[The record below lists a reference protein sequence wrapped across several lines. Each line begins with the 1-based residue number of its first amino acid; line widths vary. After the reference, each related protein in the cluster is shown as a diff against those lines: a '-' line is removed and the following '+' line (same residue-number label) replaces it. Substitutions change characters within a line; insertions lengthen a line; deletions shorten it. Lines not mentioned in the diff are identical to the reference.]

1 MEESWKK
8 KKGSFGILIV
18 FGADR
23 HRVGIKENKIKIL
36 YNFVLE
42 GSSKTKNRLERRD
55 VIVWCSCNFCYRTLS
70 PRTFCLLLDQLFVL
84 NQGWFGYYSLLVA
97 ASCHTQESFT
107 KDVYIYIYIYYDTYL
122 NNMHLQN
129 LQ

>member
-23 HRVGIKENKIKIL
+23 HRVGIKENKLKIL

-70 PRTFCLLLDQLFVL
+70 PRTFGPLLAQLFVL
-84 NQGWFGYYSLLVA
+84 YQG
-97 ASCHTQESFT
+97 
-107 KDVYIYIYIYYDTYL
+107 
-122 NNMHLQN
+122 
-129 LQ
+129 

>member
-8 KKGSFGILIV
+8 KKGIFGILIV

-23 HRVGIKENKIKIL
+23 HRVGIKENKLKIL

-97 ASCHTQESFT
+97 DSCHTQESFT
-107 KDVYIYIYIYYDTYL
+107 KDVYIYIYYDTYL